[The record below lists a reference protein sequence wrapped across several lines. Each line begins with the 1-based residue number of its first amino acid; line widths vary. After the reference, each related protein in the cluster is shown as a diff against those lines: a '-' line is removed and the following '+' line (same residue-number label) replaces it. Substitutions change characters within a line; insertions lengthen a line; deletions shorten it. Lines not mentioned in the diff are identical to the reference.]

1 MLLDAKFYGFELWLN
16 PPKNLGFGWDRDQD
30 RVPSLAKNNKGR
42 LPWVQTERSDVSQSR
57 VETLPFIL
65 EEDLLLGKSVGAD
78 MEAGAVL
85 SCLLALL
92 LITVATILVLLLL
105 SSFSTILPVK
115 RNIFTRLD
123 SLLVISI
130 GAQVAAQVAARLVC
144 NVLNHSLIMYF

>member
-1 MLLDAKFYGFELWLN
+1 M
-16 PPKNLGFGWDRDQD
+16 
-30 RVPSLAKNNKGR
+30 
-42 LPWVQTERSDVSQSR
+42 QTERSDVSQSR

-105 SSFSTILPVK
+105 SSFSTILPVR
-115 RNIFTRLD
+115 RNIFTHLD
-123 SLLVISI
+123 SLLVISL
-130 GAQVAAQVAARLVC
+130 GAQVAAQVSNMVLVLC
-144 NVLNHSLIMYF
+144 SSHPLDLTYMLC